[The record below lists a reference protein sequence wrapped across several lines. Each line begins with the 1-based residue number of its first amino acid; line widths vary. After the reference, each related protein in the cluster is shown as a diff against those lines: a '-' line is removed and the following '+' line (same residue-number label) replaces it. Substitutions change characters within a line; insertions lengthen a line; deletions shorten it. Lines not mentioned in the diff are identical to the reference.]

1 MDGAFVQERIWY
13 GYGVA
18 AIQAGLLY
26 SHYRPTNDGCP
37 LTTPLSISF
46 PALFAPNKNQMSPKT
61 QFGTPVSYGVAVWQ
75 AFMDGTEVLPGDYFV
90 ANDAQN
96 NPTKQTFFIASMQP
110 LLPIMAVETNETIT
124 VERSVTPGQVG
135 LLPYGGERESTMTT
149 LLTDWPVSML
159 LKGKKE
165 KNPTGLGSDT
175 PQTEMEVLLPFIQGV
190 TPELWPGDF
199 FVAVNRNT
207 RYVAQNVELTDL
219 GYRIRATLVIP

>member
-1 MDGAFVQERIWY
+1 MDGTLVQERIWY

-26 SHYRPTNDGCP
+26 SHYRPTNDGSP

-46 PALFAPNKNQMSPKT
+46 PALFAPNRNQMSPKT

-75 AFMDGTEVLPGDYFV
+75 GFLNGAEVSVGDYFV
-90 ANDAQN
+90 ANPGQN
-96 NPTKQTFFIASMQP
+96 NPTVQTFFIASMQP
-110 LLPIMAVETNETIT
+110 LLPIMAVETNETVTID
-124 VERSVTPGQVG
+124 RSVTPNQIGS
-135 LLPYGGERESTMTT
+135 LPYGGERKSTLTT
-149 LLTDWPVSML
+149 LLTDWPASML

-175 PQTEMEVLLPFIQGV
+175 PQTEMEVLLPFIPGV

-199 FVAVNRNT
+199 LTASNRNT
-207 RYVAQNVELTDL
+207 RYVTQNVELTDL
-219 GYRIRATLVIP
+219 GYRIRATLVIT